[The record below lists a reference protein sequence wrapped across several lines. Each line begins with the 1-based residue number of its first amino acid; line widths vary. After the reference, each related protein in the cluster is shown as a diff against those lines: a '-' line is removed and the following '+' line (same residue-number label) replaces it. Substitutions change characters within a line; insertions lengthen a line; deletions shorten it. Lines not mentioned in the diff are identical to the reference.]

1 MVDRERRNHA
11 RLKLQRPCKLYL
23 PHVGKYV
30 AGSTWNLSSGGVLLQ
45 LGLPVGIA
53 PGDRLYVGI
62 ALKRRQAVLTAGEML
77 EAEVIRVD
85 RTTEERVDV
94 AARFIE
100 EAADELSLISSA
112 A

>member
-1 MVDRERRNHA
+1 MVDEERRTHA
-11 RLKLQRPCKLYL
+11 RVKLQRPCKLYL

-30 AGSTWNLSSGGVLLQ
+30 AGSTWNLSADGVLLQ
-45 LGLPVGIA
+45 LGLPAGIA

-94 AARFIE
+94 AARFVE